1 MAGSRW
7 GPAIG
12 GWMVSLPLIS
22 GPVVFFLALD
32 QGASFAAEA
41 ARGSCAGNAAL
52 AVCFLAYAR
61 VARRA
66 HWQGALAAATLG
78 WAIAAIALQPALAWP
93 VGAVFVVVVAVILV
107 ALRMMP
113 AGTGHPSAAAAPR
126 WEVPLRM
133 AVGTT
138 VVVVLTAAAPLLGPG
153 LSGLL
158 AMLPVITLVLSV
170 CTHRREGVENATGF
184 LRGDLAGLI
193 GTAAFLAVVGGSIE
207 QLGVAASFGAAV
219 VATVVIQGLTLR
231 ALRTRTASL
240 GEISTSREQAEPD
253 SQRHNVDE
261 DGKLER
267 AAHARDPRH

>member
-1 MAGSRW
+1 MHPVLLKLLLTPLVIGGASLAGRRW

-32 QGASFAAEA
+32 HGASFAADA
-41 ARGSCAGNAAL
+41 ARGACAGNAAL

-66 HWQGALAAATLG
+66 HWQAALAAATLG
-78 WAIAAIALQPALAWP
+78 WAVAAIALQPALAWP
-93 VGAVFVVVVAVILV
+93 VAAVFVAVVAVVVA

-113 AGTGHPSAAAAPR
+113 AGTGRPSVAAAPR
-126 WEVPLRM
+126 WEIPFRM
-133 AVGTT
+133 AVGTM
-138 VVVVLTAAAPLLGPG
+138 VVVVLTAAAPFLGPG
-153 LSGLL
+153 LSGLF

-170 CTHRREGVENATGF
+170 STQRREGADNTTGF

-207 QLGVAASFGAAV
+207 GLGIAASFGAAL

-231 ALRTRTASL
+231 ALRAGTASSL
-240 GEISTSREQAEPD
+240 NLP
-253 SQRHNVDE
+253 
-261 DGKLER
+261 R
-267 AAHARDPRH
+267 AG

>member
-1 MAGSRW
+1 MPPVLLKLLLTPLVIGGASLAGHRW

-22 GPVVFFLALD
+22 GPVVFFLAID

-66 HWQGALAAATLG
+66 QWQAAVGAATLG
-78 WAIAAIALQPALAWP
+78 WAVGAIALQPALAWP
-93 VGAVFVVVVAVILV
+93 VAAVFVAVVAVVLV
-107 ALRMMP
+107 ALRLMP
-113 AGTGHPSAAAAPR
+113 AKTGPRPLAAAPR
-126 WEVPLRM
+126 WEVPFRM
-133 AVGTT
+133 AVGTA
-138 VVVVLTAAAPLLGPG
+138 VVLVLTAAAPYLGAG
-153 LSGLL
+153 LAGLF

-170 CTHRREGVENATGF
+170 FTQRREGAGSTTEF

-207 QLGVAASFGAAV
+207 GLGIAASFGAAIV
-219 VATVVIQGLTLR
+219 TTIVIQSVTLR
-231 ALRTRTASL
+231 ALRTGSASSL
-240 GEISTSREQAEPD
+240 TLP
-253 SQRHNVDE
+253 
-261 DGKLER
+261 R
-267 AAHARDPRH
+267 AG